1 MSYVVTN
8 KWLKAGYAEKLRALF
23 AEEAWIEFVAD
34 FGHAK
39 HLFAD
44 ADVFPCVIS
53 VRKPDG
59 GPAPDSFDL
68 AVIARDDVPREGLAA
83 AVAEA
88 KAPALLTTLKRE
100 GWSLE
105 PPGEAALLDKI
116 RRNGVPLVEAAGCR
130 PLYGVKTGFNEA
142 FLIDTATRDRLV
154 TGDPASAAI
163 IKPYLRG
170 QDIDRWQP
178 EWAGLWMIFTRRGID
193 IARYPSVLKHLEGFR
208 QQLEP
213 KPASW
218 QCTAQVVEW
227 PGRKE
232 GAYKWFEIQDSVDYW
247 QKFTEPKIVYQV
259 IQFYPSY
266 AVDHSGM
273 FSNDKTFIMPTA
285 DATIIATLNA
295 PIMWWH
301 NWRYLTHL
309 KDEALSPMG
318 YKMESLPIPHFTDE
332 ARNAITPRV
341 ETMLALTRQTRAADG
356 AIADWLRTEFGLPK
370 LPRALAHASLL
381 DADGFVA
388 AVRAA
393 LPKKQPL
400 TAAALKRLRDEHA
413 ATLAPAREQR
423 LSIMGHEHALSR
435 LVNAAYGLTPEDVAL
450 MWKTAPPR
458 MPIAAPVP

>member
-1 MSYVVTN
+1 
-8 KWLKAGYAEKLRALF
+8 
-23 AEEAWIEFVAD
+23 
-34 FGHAK
+34 
-39 HLFAD
+39 
-44 ADVFPCVIS
+44 
-53 VRKPDG
+53 
-59 GPAPDSFDL
+59 
-68 AVIARDDVPREGLAA
+68 
-83 AVAEA
+83 
-88 KAPALLTTLKRE
+88 
-100 GWSLE
+100 
-105 PPGEAALLDKI
+105 
-116 RRNGVPLVEAAGCR
+116 
-130 PLYGVKTGFNEA
+130 
-142 FLIDTATRDRLV
+142 
-154 TGDPASAAI
+154 
-163 IKPYLRG
+163 
-170 QDIDRWQP
+170 
-178 EWAGLWMIFTRRGID
+178 
-193 IARYPSVLKHLEGFR
+193 
-208 QQLEP
+208 
-213 KPASW
+213 
-218 QCTAQVVEW
+218 
-227 PGRKE
+227 
-232 GAYKWFEIQDSVDYW
+232 
-247 QKFTEPKIVYQV
+247 
-259 IQFYPSY
+259 
-266 AVDHSGM
+266 
-273 FSNDKTFIMPTA
+273 MPTA